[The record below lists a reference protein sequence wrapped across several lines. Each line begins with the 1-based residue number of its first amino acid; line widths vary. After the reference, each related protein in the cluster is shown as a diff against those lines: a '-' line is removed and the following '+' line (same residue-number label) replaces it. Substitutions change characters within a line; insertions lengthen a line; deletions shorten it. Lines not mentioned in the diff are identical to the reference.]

1 MLRGLSR
8 DFRCKST
15 QGQAASECQRGGSGY
30 HVSVPRELR
39 GLVPFEVAAVL
50 AAALVPLPIPNVV
63 PLLVVAS
70 VSLYLR
76 RTSWADRMRGPGL
89 YAAVGAGAGLL
100 ALGLA
105 IAVGTPLVEA
115 VTDRAVNW
123 SMYPVV
129 RGSGTTAVTIAIV
142 VGVGALAAEL
152 VLRGWIVERVL
163 ELGRGPAVLAV
174 MVGGFA
180 EALLAG
186 GSLEERIGAGIFGL
200 GLGAMY
206 VAAGRSV
213 VAPICARLAFTLGAL
228 VLEATRLVG

>member
-1 MLRGLSR
+1 
-8 DFRCKST
+8 
-15 QGQAASECQRGGSGY
+15 
-30 HVSVPRELR
+30 VPRELR

-50 AAALVPLPIPNVV
+50 AAAVVPLPIPSVV
-63 PLLVVAS
+63 PLLVLAS
-70 VSLYLR
+70 ISLYVR
-76 RTSWADRMRGPGL
+76 RTSWADRMRGPAL
-89 YAAVGAGAGLL
+89 YAAIGAAAGVV
-100 ALGLA
+100 ALVLA
-105 IAVGTPLVEA
+105 IGLGTPLVEA
-115 VTDRAVNW
+115 VSDRAVNW

-129 RGSGTTAVTIAIV
+129 RGSGTTAVTVAIV
-142 VGVGALAAEL
+142 VGVGALASEV

-186 GSLEERIGAGIFGL
+186 GSLEERLGAGIFGL

-213 VAPICARLAFTLGAL
+213 MAPICARLAFTLGAL
-228 VLEATRLVG
+228 ALEATRVVG